1 MIIPKLKKIKS
12 EKKYHDLNLI
22 DEYEDPNCE
31 DKELK
36 LIEQELDSPK
46 VWRGSMNEK
55 IKMRILHLIDLGA
68 RYENSSE
75 LKEIIDQHSKAREL
89 YENLLKSEEN
99 LTNFY
104 GSIDDKKISERFDQI
119 IEEGLNPKQN
129 KVPWLKP
136 AVGFA
141 IAAGF
146 LIFGFNFL
154 KGSSLLDKQK
164 TIYAV
169 YDGVDGLLVGANVM
183 INGLSIGNVTEL
195 DFLSNSTK
203 ILVTLKVKDKLNF
216 SSKSTAS
223 IYETGVLGGLAI
235 SIDPIF
241 ERESIVKTGDTLNS
255 SVRPGL
261 TELINR
267 QIEPLS
273 RQLQSTITSVD
284 SIFTGASNVLNRQ
297 TQEQIKESIN
307 VLTSAIKAI
316 NNSSIIIEKT
326 LTDKNAQIN
335 NTIDNFEKIS
345 SNLSEVSEE
354 LNSFGLSVLS
364 IGLPS
369 FITVINF
376 LILYIKKPTD
386 VISRIVNIMLGRIL
400 IIYFLPKTEK

>member
-1 MIIPKLKKIKS
+1 
-12 EKKYHDLNLI
+12 
-22 DEYEDPNCE
+22 
-31 DKELK
+31 
-36 LIEQELDSPK
+36 
-46 VWRGSMNEK
+46 
-55 IKMRILHLIDLGA
+55 MRL
-68 RYENSSE
+68 S
-75 LKEIIDQHSKAREL
+75 KEIKAAFFVL
-89 YENLLKSEEN
+89 STILL
-99 LTNFY
+99 F
-104 GSIDDKKISERFDQI
+104 
-119 IEEGLNPKQN
+119 
-129 KVPWLKP
+129 
-136 AVGFA
+136 
-141 IAAGF
+141 
-146 LIFGFNFL
+146 IFGFNFL

-169 YDGVDGLLVGANVM
+169 YDEVDGLLVGANVM

-195 DFLSNSTK
+195 DFLPNSTK
-203 ILVTLKVKDKLNF
+203 ILVTFKVKDKLNF

-297 TQEQIKESIN
+297 TQEEIKESIN

-326 LTDKNAQIN
+326 LTDKNTQIN

-354 LNSFGLSVLS
+354 FNSFGLSNLLANLEVS
-364 IGLPS
+364 VDG
-369 FITVINF
+369 
-376 LILYIKKPTD
+376 
-386 VISRIVNIMLGRIL
+386 ISSIVNKLDSDKSTIGKLINEDEVYNNLNSSIESLNSLISDIKANPKKYVHFSVFGR
-400 IIYFLPKTEK
+400 K

>member
-1 MIIPKLKKIKS
+1 
-12 EKKYHDLNLI
+12 
-22 DEYEDPNCE
+22 
-31 DKELK
+31 
-36 LIEQELDSPK
+36 
-46 VWRGSMNEK
+46 
-55 IKMRILHLIDLGA
+55 MRL
-68 RYENSSE
+68 S
-75 LKEIIDQHSKAREL
+75 KEIKAAFFVL
-89 YENLLKSEEN
+89 STILL
-99 LTNFY
+99 F
-104 GSIDDKKISERFDQI
+104 
-119 IEEGLNPKQN
+119 
-129 KVPWLKP
+129 
-136 AVGFA
+136 
-141 IAAGF
+141 
-146 LIFGFNFL
+146 IFGFNFL

-169 YDGVDGLLVGANVM
+169 YDEVDGLLVGANVM

-195 DFLSNSTK
+195 DFLPNSTK
-203 ILVTLKVKDKLNF
+203 ILVTIKVKDMLNF

-297 TQEQIKESIN
+297 TQEEIKESIN

-326 LTDKNAQIN
+326 LTNKNTQIN

-345 SNLSEVSEE
+345 SNLSEVSNE
-354 LNSFGLSVLS
+354 LNSFGLSSLLSNLEVSVDGISSIVNKLDSDKSTIGKLINEDEVYNNLNLS
-364 IGLPS
+364 IESLNS
-369 FITVINF
+369 
-376 LILYIKKPTD
+376 LISDIKENPKKY
-386 VISRIVNIMLGRIL
+386 VHFSVFGR
-400 IIYFLPKTEK
+400 K

>member
-1 MIIPKLKKIKS
+1 M
-12 EKKYHDLNLI
+12 
-22 DEYEDPNCE
+22 
-31 DKELK
+31 
-36 LIEQELDSPK
+36 
-46 VWRGSMNEK
+46 
-55 IKMRILHLIDLGA
+55 
-68 RYENSSE
+68 
-75 LKEIIDQHSKAREL
+75 
-89 YENLLKSEEN
+89 
-99 LTNFY
+99 
-104 GSIDDKKISERFDQI
+104 
-119 IEEGLNPKQN
+119 
-129 KVPWLKP
+129 
-136 AVGFA
+136 
-141 IAAGF
+141 
-146 LIFGFNFL
+146 

-169 YDGVDGLLVGANVM
+169 YDEVDGLLVGANVM

-195 DFLSNSTK
+195 DFLPNSTK

-241 ERESIVKTGDTLNS
+241 ERQSIVKTGDTLNS
-255 SVRPGL
+255 NVRPGL

-297 TQEQIKESIN
+297 TQEEIKESIN

-316 NNSSIIIEKT
+316 NSSSIIIEKT

-345 SNLSEVSEE
+345 SNLSEVSDE
-354 LNSFGLSVLS
+354 LNSFGLYNLLSNLEVSVD
-364 IGLPS
+364 G
-369 FITVINF
+369 IN
-376 LILYIKKPTD
+376 
-386 VISRIVNIMLGRIL
+386 SIVNKLDSDKSTIGKLINEDEVYNNLNSSIESLNSLISDIKANPKKYVHFSIFGR
-400 IIYFLPKTEK
+400 K

>member
-1 MIIPKLKKIKS
+1 
-12 EKKYHDLNLI
+12 
-22 DEYEDPNCE
+22 
-31 DKELK
+31 
-36 LIEQELDSPK
+36 
-46 VWRGSMNEK
+46 
-55 IKMRILHLIDLGA
+55 
-68 RYENSSE
+68 
-75 LKEIIDQHSKAREL
+75 
-89 YENLLKSEEN
+89 
-99 LTNFY
+99 
-104 GSIDDKKISERFDQI
+104 
-119 IEEGLNPKQN
+119 
-129 KVPWLKP
+129 
-136 AVGFA
+136 
-141 IAAGF
+141 
-146 LIFGFNFL
+146 L

-169 YDGVDGLLVGANVM
+169 YDEVDGLLVGANVM

-195 DFLSNSTK
+195 DFLPNSTK

-241 ERESIVKTGDTLNS
+241 EKESTVKTGDTLNS

-284 SIFTGASNVLNRQ
+284 SIFTGASNVLNKQ
-297 TQEQIKESIN
+297 TQEEIKESIN

-326 LTDKNAQIN
+326 LTAKNSQIN

-345 SNLSEVSEE
+345 SNLSEVSDE
-354 LNSFGLSVLS
+354 LNSFGLSNLLS
-364 IGLPS
+364 NLEVSVDG
-369 FITVINF
+369 
-376 LILYIKKPTD
+376 
-386 VISRIVNIMLGRIL
+386 ISSIVNKLDSDKSTIGKLINEDEVYNNLNSSIESLNSL
-400 IIYFLPKTEK
+400 IIDIKENPKKYVHFSVFGRK

>member
-1 MIIPKLKKIKS
+1 
-12 EKKYHDLNLI
+12 
-22 DEYEDPNCE
+22 
-31 DKELK
+31 
-36 LIEQELDSPK
+36 
-46 VWRGSMNEK
+46 
-55 IKMRILHLIDLGA
+55 MRL
-68 RYENSSE
+68 S
-75 LKEIIDQHSKAREL
+75 KEIKAAFFVL
-89 YENLLKSEEN
+89 STILL
-99 LTNFY
+99 F
-104 GSIDDKKISERFDQI
+104 
-119 IEEGLNPKQN
+119 
-129 KVPWLKP
+129 
-136 AVGFA
+136 
-141 IAAGF
+141 
-146 LIFGFNFL
+146 IFGFNFL

-169 YDGVDGLLVGANVM
+169 YDEVDGLLVGANVM

-195 DFLSNSTK
+195 DFLPNSTK
-203 ILVTLKVKDKLNF
+203 ILVTFKVKDKLNF

-255 SVRPGL
+255 NVRPGL

-297 TQEQIKESIN
+297 TQEEIKESIN

-326 LTDKNAQIN
+326 LTDKNTQIN

-354 LNSFGLSVLS
+354 FNSFGLSNLLANLEVSVDGISS
-364 IGLPS
+364 IVDKLDSDKSTIGKL
-369 FITVINF
+369 INEDEVYNNLNSSIESLNS
-376 LILYIKKPTD
+376 LISDIKANPKKY
-386 VISRIVNIMLGRIL
+386 VHFSVFGR
-400 IIYFLPKTEK
+400 K